1 MCTVHV
7 GMGEMNGGLYNM
19 LNGCWGDVIG
29 GGWGELNRHS
39 LSSLLTHNHNYFTR
53 CRFDGNEDKAWGGLS
68 QRHTSQSDMPL
79 HVC

>member
-7 GMGEMNGGLYNM
+7 GMGEMNGGLYNI

-29 GGWGELNRHS
+29 GCWGELNRHS
-39 LSSLLTHNHNYFTR
+39 RLSLWDHNYFTR
-53 CRFDGNEDKAWGGLS
+53 CRFDGNKAWGGLS

-79 HVC
+79 HCC